1 MKKGI
6 SIWSFSDHTPEVC
19 FSLAKQYGYQ
29 GVEIAIGE
37 TGAIRYDS
45 TREEVEAVRRLGESY
60 GLEFYGLV
68 CYDCWTYSLT
78 ANDPNN
84 RRRAEEMITRQLE
97 VASWLGCDTILVL
110 PGMLERGEEL
120 VAYDVAYDRAL
131 EALKRLA
138 PVAEQYGVVMAVE
151 NVWNKMLLSPLEMRD
166 FIDRVGS
173 PFVKA
178 YFDVGN
184 VIINGYAE
192 HWIDILGNRIQK
204 VHFKDYVRADG
215 TGNGFTDIL
224 QGDVNYPAVMAA
236 LARIG
241 YNDWVTAEVSAKD
254 GDIPALL
261 QRNAAA
267 LDTVLTYQ

>member
-6 SIWSFSDHTPEVC
+6 SIWAFSDHTPEAC
-19 FSLAKQYGYQ
+19 FSLAKECGYD
-29 GVEIAIGE
+29 GVEVALGE

-45 TREEVEAVRRLGESY
+45 TREEIEAVRRLGESY

-68 CYDCWTYSLT
+68 CYDCWKYSL
-78 ANDPNN
+78 ASSIPEN
-84 RRRAEEMITRQLE
+84 RRRAEEMIAKQLE

-110 PGMLERGEEL
+110 PGLLECDGE
-120 VAYDVAYDRAL
+120 VVPYDVAYDRGLDAL
-131 EALKRLA
+131 RRLA
-138 PVAEQYGVVMAVE
+138 PLAEQYGVYIGVE
-151 NVWNKMLLSPLEMRD
+151 NVWNKLLLSPLEMRD

-173 PFVKA
+173 PWVVA

-184 VIINGYAE
+184 VIRDGYAE
-192 HWIDILGNRIQK
+192 HWIDILGSRIKK
-204 VHFKDYVRADG
+204 VHFKDYSRADG
-215 TGNGFTDIL
+215 TINGFTDIL

-236 LARIG
+236 LDRIG
-241 YNDWVTAEVSAKD
+241 YDDWVTAEVSAAD

-267 LDTVLTYQ
+267 IDTLLNK